1 MSLRAVLHLLCA
13 FGVFHKGQTALIESQ
28 HTVLAAFGDNACLN
42 CQLMRSK
49 DVVQVTWQKI
59 SPEGKT
65 DVATDNKHFG
75 QKVNTKYQGR
85 VEFKAAG
92 LQNSSIV
99 IRNVTDQDQGCY
111 RCLFNTYPDGALAG
125 RTCLQLY
132 ELHEAVL
139 HVRESNSAEEVL
151 VSCSATGRPAP
162 TVTLTVPHCNST
174 SITNTN
180 GTVTVTTTAVLS
192 RLSDNRPRVGC
203 AVRVLS
209 GPQIEVYAVIP
220 EVIQSSADGSDVGSG
235 SDNDF
240 NIRLI
245 IGLVFGGV
253 CVCAAA
259 AAAVIILYK
268 RKHQNRQKPQ
278 VNACSTVAFLESVS
292 VSQRDNEKNKK
303 DSHEP
308 TTPLMKKVNELRQRS
323 TGKNKKANNQNGL
336 REEYN
341 LISVPKFNL
350 QD

>member
-1 MSLRAVLHLLCA
+1 MMSRRAVLQFLCVL
-13 FGVFHKGQTALIESQ
+13 GIFHKGQTALIESQ
-28 HTVLAAFGDNACLN
+28 HTVLAAFGDDACLN
-42 CQLMRSK
+42 CQLMQSK

-65 DVATDNKHFG
+65 DLATDNKHFG
-75 QKVNTKYQGR
+75 QKVNSGFQGR

-111 RCLFNTYPDGALAG
+111 LCLFNTYPDGALTG

-192 RLSDNRPRVGC
+192 RLSDNSSVGC

-209 GPQIEVYAVIP
+209 CPQIEVYAEIP
-220 EVIQSSADGSDVGSG
+220 EVKQSSADGFDVGSG

-240 NIRLI
+240 NICLI
-245 IGLVFGGV
+245 IGLVFGGL

-259 AAAVIILYK
+259 AAAAITVLYK
-268 RKHQNRQKPQ
+268 QKHQN
-278 VNACSTVAFLESVS
+278 S
-292 VSQRDNEKNKK
+292 VSQSDNEENKK

-308 TTPLMKKVNELRQRS
+308 TTPLMNKPKELRLRTS
-323 TGKNKKANNQNGL
+323 TGKNKKSDHTK
-336 REEYN
+336 R
-341 LISVPKFNL
+341 SVL
-350 QD
+350 QA

>member
-1 MSLRAVLHLLCA
+1 M
-13 FGVFHKGQTALIESQ
+13 VFSASWRQTALIECQ
-28 HTVLAAFGDNACLN
+28 HTVLAALGDNASLN
-42 CQLMRSK
+42 CQLMQYK
-49 DVVQVTWQKI
+49 DVVQVTWHKI
-59 SPEGKT
+59 SHEGETNMASIHKIYG
-65 DVATDNKHFG
+65 H
-75 QKVNTKYQGR
+75 KVNPDYESK

-240 NIRLI
+240 NICLI

-253 CVCAAA
+253 CVC

-308 TTPLMKKVNELRQRS
+308 TSPVMKTGQEPRQRS